1 MFFFYFSIA
10 VEPLYPQVCQRIPA
24 YLPTP
29 YSPSPIELSRAL
41 NSLASPL
48 SVRREDQPSSS
59 LYQLITLARHHVLT
73 VWCSVQYWVC
83 CTVALTAVQLLAMVL
98 QLPPLLT
105 VGQVMWMCAFVVP
118 VLSAGLLGVP
128 VDRAVMKMP
137 LGKRQCGVDG
147 EVSHSKL
154 VYIIIIIIYLLYCL
168 YYYRHSHLFC
178 GAMGQSFCHALLQ
191 RCWCTQAHWH
201 HSVQTYVPYLIV
213 HAAYTTSPVR
223 DQRPGLA
230 GLITHTVF

>member
-105 VGQVMWMCAFVVP
+105 VGQVIWMCAFVVP

-128 VDRAVMKMP
+128 VDRGVMKMP
-137 LGKRQCGVDG
+137 VGKRQCGVDG
-147 EVSHSKL
+147 EVSHSKHI
-154 VYIIIIIIYLLYCL
+154 YITSSIVCIITDTHICSVVLWVKVSAMRYYGGAGVRRRTGIILF
-168 YYYRHSHLFC
+168 RHMC
-178 GAMGQSFCHALLQ
+178 
-191 RCWCTQAHWH
+191 R
-201 HSVQTYVPYLIV
+201 V
-213 HAAYTTSPVR
+213 
-223 DQRPGLA
+223 
-230 GLITHTVF
+230 